1 VRIEPKDFQ
10 ENAVLRLTEEIELA
24 RHEIDLGRPQAVVL
38 SSPTGSGKT
47 VIMTLLME
55 RLWAGHESIA
65 ADPKAV
71 FLWMSDSPE
80 LNIQSKE
87 KIEAASD
94 VFPQS
99 RLVII
104 DTDFDQERLSPGH
117 VYFLNTQKLGVSSLL
132 TKPGDGRAWT
142 IWQTIENTTKASPTH
157 FNLIV
162 DEAHRGMGVSARAE
176 ANARTLIQRFIKGA
190 PEVGLSPVL
199 LVIGMSATP
208 ERFQRVLEGAQ
219 RITRPVEVKAE
230 DVRES
235 GLIKDRI
242 ILDIAEDDQP
252 ADWTLLRDAALRT
265 AEYAEQWKRYCKA
278 QSIAPAIE
286 PVLVV
291 QVGDGTQNTLTR
303 TDLPKA
309 VDVLE
314 RVFGHFAD
322 GELAHCFQEEGDIT
336 ASGYA
341 IRKIDASK
349 IQGDGSL
356 RVVFFKM
363 ALTTGWDCPRA
374 EVMMSFRRAADH
386 TLIAQLVGRMVRTPL
401 ARRVED
407 NEFLGSVALFLPHY
421 DEDGLKA
428 IVEKLEDPDT
438 GSPVKVER
446 KADLAL
452 YARAKDKDDLFD
464 ALAKAPTYVL
474 DNTRRQ
480 ANTRRL
486 LSLARNLTIDGV
498 DAEAWP
504 DAKTLVVETLK
515 AESARLCKNPE
526 FAARVSGK
534 AKINIKEF
542 KVEFGE
548 LHELKESR
556 TIAVEVTPENIDDL
570 FSECETTFGE
580 GLKDEYWRRT
590 HDHANPDAAKL
601 ELFCVSK
608 DPEAVRA
615 VQDACGK
622 RIDELFER
630 YREIIE
636 DEDMPSSRREQYA
649 RIGRQGAEPRAETI
663 HAPELIEI
671 RKETPLWDNHLFV
684 DDAGKFGWKPANQ
697 WEDQVLREEMQGKAF
712 AGWLRNIPKKRW
724 AVCVPYGLGTPK
736 PMYPDILVFRRDRGK
751 IKIDIFDPHDDSR
764 GDAAE
769 KAVGLANFARKHGAA
784 FGRIELIRVAKGRP
798 ERLRL
803 HQESVRDK
811 VMNVTDLKHL
821 QELYASL
828 G

>member
-1 VRIEPKDFQ
+1 
-10 ENAVLRLTEEIELA
+10 
-24 RHEIDLGRPQAVVL
+24 
-38 SSPTGSGKT
+38 
-47 VIMTLLME
+47 MTLLME

-65 ADPKAV
+65 ADPDAI

-104 DTDFDQERLSPGH
+104 DTDFDRERLSPGH

-132 TKPGDGRAWT
+132 TKQGDGRTWT
-142 IWQTIENTTKASPTH
+142 IWQIIENTAKASPTH

-162 DEAHRGMGVSARAE
+162 DEAHRGMGVTAKAE
-176 ANARTLIQRFIKGA
+176 SNARTLIQRFIKGA
-190 PEVGLSPVL
+190 PEVHLSPVP

-208 ERFQRVLEGAQ
+208 ERFHRVLEGAQ
-219 RITRPVEVKAE
+219 RTTRHVDVKAE
-230 DVRES
+230 EVRES

-252 ADWTLLRDAALRT
+252 ADWTLLRDAGERAIQ
-265 AEYAEQWKRYCKA
+265 YDKQWKRYCKA
-278 QSIAPAIE
+278 QGIAPAVE

-291 QVGDGTQNTLTR
+291 QVEDGTKATLTR
-303 TDLPKA
+303 TDLHKA

-314 RVFGHFAD
+314 RVYGHFAD

-336 ASGYA
+336 AGGYA

-349 IQGDGSL
+349 IQSDRAL

-407 NEFLGSVALFLPHY
+407 DEFLGSVALFLPHY

-452 YARAKDKDDLFD
+452 YGRASNKADLFE
-464 ALAKAPTYVL
+464 ALAKTPTYVL

-486 LSLARNLTIDGV
+486 LSLARKLTMDGV

-504 DAKTLVVETLK
+504 EAKTLVVETLN
-515 AESARLCKNPE
+515 AEAARLRKNPE

-534 AKINIKEF
+534 ATISIREF
-542 KVEFGE
+542 RVEFGE
-548 LHELKESR
+548 LRELKESR

-590 HDHANPDAAKL
+590 HDHTNPDAAKL

-622 RIDELFER
+622 RIHELFER
-630 YREIIE
+630 HRDKI
-636 DEDMPSSRREQYA
+636 DEMPSSRREQYA
-649 RIGRQGAEPRAETI
+649 RIGRQGAEPRAEMI

-671 RKETPLWDNHLFV
+671 RKESPFWDGHLFV
-684 DDAGKFGWKPANQ
+684 DDAGKFGWKANQ
-697 WEDQVLREEMQGKAF
+697 WEEAVLREEMQGKTF
-712 AGWLRNIPKKRW
+712 AGWLRNIPKRAW
-724 AVCVPYGLGTPK
+724 AVSVPYGQGT
-736 PMYPDILVFRRDRGK
+736 L
-751 IKIDIFDPHDDSR
+751 
-764 GDAAE
+764 
-769 KAVGLANFARKHGAA
+769 
-784 FGRIELIRVAKGRP
+784 
-798 ERLRL
+798 
-803 HQESVRDK
+803 
-811 VMNVTDLKHL
+811 
-821 QELYASL
+821 
-828 G
+828 